1 MLCQQCNQNQ
11 ATIHITKVINGQ
23 KSQMNLCGECA
34 KEHGAF
40 ALGEISS
47 LFSGLLGGG
56 GERVQGASGLR
67 CSRCGLEFGQFKQ
80 TGMLGCAHCY
90 ADFRKHLQPVLQRI
104 HGRLQHEGRIPVNA
118 GEGLQLR
125 RQIEAKRREM
135 QAAIDREE
143 FEQAAKLRDELRAL
157 QTTLEKQGEKAAEAT
172 AENVKESM
180 EEQTSDA
187 MKGGEGHAKP

>member
-11 ATIHITKVINGQ
+11 ATIHITKVVNGQ
-23 KSQMNLCGECA
+23 KSQMNMCAECA

-40 ALGEISS
+40 ALGEVSS
-47 LFSGLLGGG
+47 LLSGLLGGG
-56 GERVQGASGLR
+56 SGRAQGAMGLR
-67 CSRCGLEFGQFKQ
+67 CSRCGLDYGQFKQ

-90 ADFRKHLQPVLQRI
+90 VDFRKQLQPVLQRI

-135 QAAIDREE
+135 QAAIDQEE
-143 FEQAAKLRDELRAL
+143 FERAAALRDELRGL
-157 QTTLEKQGEKAAEAT
+157 QTELEAQSEKAAEIPA
-172 AENVKESM
+172 
-180 EEQTSDA
+180 
-187 MKGGEGHAKP
+187 KGGE